1 MTDYADSLLK
11 INSLTKPFLYA
22 VLKQRKT
29 EAYLIACHLT
39 ETAQELEEWASK
51 NSVH

>member
-1 MTDYADSLLK
+1 MSDYADTILRL
-11 INSLTKPFLYA
+11 NSLTKSFLHSI
-22 VLKQRKT
+22 LKSRKT
-29 EAYLIACHLT
+29 EAYLIACQIT